1 MHCHNF
7 NFTKCILAINFP
19 EIGIVEYRGHL
30 LCHSELL
37 SPTPTPTIAATT
49 LSSRLPICHKLAD
62 STQRRSCHISAHF
75 LPRVWAAQMLQQRT
89 TVEPACPIGLGNPDM
104 QAILAQGMMDKTF
117 LCSSQGEY
125 FSGIFSKIPQK
136 VPWGK
141 HHRACRYWQFDNA
154 FFPLLFYSSLTPT
167 LCNHFPNKLPWNTT
181 SPIQLS
187 SKYKLYTWFQRFWYK
202 KGQKCLL
209 NNIILITCWNAIWNI
224 FNCDLV
230 IYSKKCVFG
239 LHPHSC
245 HRALKTLRIP

>member
-1 MHCHNF
+1 
-7 NFTKCILAINFP
+7 
-19 EIGIVEYRGHL
+19 
-30 LCHSELL
+30 
-37 SPTPTPTIAATT
+37 
-49 LSSRLPICHKLAD
+49 
-62 STQRRSCHISAHF
+62 
-75 LPRVWAAQMLQQRT
+75 MLQQKT
-89 TVEPACPIGLGNPDM
+89 TEEPACPIGLGNPDM

-141 HHRACRYWQFDNA
+141 HHRACRCWQFDNV
-154 FFPLLFYSSLTPT
+154 FFPLLFYPFLTPT

-202 KGQKCLL
+202 RGQKCLL

-245 HRALKTLRIP
+245 HRALKTLGIPQVLRVIKVKKCDFCYWSPPSAPSGVYVNEVTQNSLLRGLVIRATNQVTRGFEISTSLVSTTSPQRVGF